1 MHRKHNRHHPQLTL
15 VELVGAEPHNASV
28 VVDQNTGKLASS
40 PNLVLVQNS
49 QVELASGLQDYKN
62 IEHRL
67 DRTKLGITVTRR
79 LIVRRT
85 RHLNGVRLIL
95 RLVCHVKCFCAVMG

>member
-1 MHRKHNRHHPQLTL
+1 MRRKHNRHHPQLTL

-40 PNLVLVQNS
+40 LNLVLVQNS
-49 QVELASGLQDYKN
+49 QVELASGLQNYKN
-62 IEHRL
+62 KHRL
-67 DRTKLGITVTRR
+67 DRTRVGITVTRR